1 MLKTLPTWLRAA
13 VITSIQ
19 TFIAATLVGF
29 INLFGEVQS
38 WVDDGVV
45 PDFSI
50 FARTVASAAI
60 AAAVGVVTAVYR
72 VLRPVENAYPE
83 QPRVGPL
90 DKDPADVRG

>member
-1 MLKTLPTWLRAA
+1 MLKSLPTWLRAA

-19 TFIAATLVGF
+19 TFVAATLVGF

-38 WVDDGVV
+38 WVDDGVA

-60 AAAVGVVTAVYR
+60 AAAVGVITAVYR

-90 DKDPADVRG
+90 DQAPPAVK